1 MSEKLGLKD
10 FFVFVFFFFVRALG
24 LWLVEASYY
33 SVMFMLDVSDE
44 LHLN

>member
-1 MSEKLGLKD
+1 MPEKLGLKD